1 MALYDHEAAGN
12 AGIYLR
18 LPEEQL
24 LSIRNATYPGKVIIF
39 LKLRTKSFILGCSL
53 GPKQEQGLRERY
65 EHWPRRKAGY
75 TQGQNWR

>member
-24 LSIRNATYPGKVIIF
+24 LSIRNANYPGKVVYH
-39 LKLRTKSFILGCSL
+39 LKLRKNFSLGCCL
-53 GPKQEQGLRERY
+53 GPKQGQGLHKRY
-65 EHWPRRKAGY
+65 EHWPR
-75 TQGQNWR
+75 